1 MNRRSLLTSAAAGAA
16 GLALAPR
23 FAGFAQS
30 TPLAVNTDLTGKVTY
45 WTTYNTV
52 SPEYKVLSETIIP
65 AFNAVYPNVEIDA
78 QQIPDTDMR
87 QKLLTAAAGGET
99 PDVARLDIVQTP
111 EFANLGALA
120 ALDDL
125 NPEFATYSQAFYP
138 GPLATNSF
146 QGKSY
151 GLPLDTNTRVVF
163 YNPAL
168 FEEAGISAPPVT
180 IDDFTAASE
189 KIMALGKD
197 GVAAFSEGGTGS
209 WNVLPWFWSNGGGIT
224 NADYTQATGV
234 LNGEGTVGAVNL
246 LKSWLDSGTMSQTI
260 LGGGLA
266 TSQELAEGKVAMI
279 VDGPWMPA
287 IFSAQYPDFKYGL
300 ANFPAGAGGS
310 VSVVGGENIVLFEA
324 SNNKEAA
331 LAFMQFVVT
340 PAPQLD
346 MAATGQMPVLSEL
359 TTSTDVPDYFPTF
372 LTQLQTAQP
381 RTPSPAWTKI
391 DEAVGNAVLLALSGE
406 SDAQSALDE
415 AAATVD
421 ELLAQ
426 YQ

>member
-1 MNRRSLLTSAAAGAA
+1 MNRRSFLASAAGVA

-23 FAGFAQS
+23 LSAFAQS
-30 TPLAVNTDLTGKVTY
+30 TPLAGNPDLSGTVTY

-52 SPEYKVLSETIIP
+52 SPEYKVLSEQIIP
-65 AFNAVYPNVEIDA
+65 AFNTLFPNVKIDA

-99 PDVARLDIVQTP
+99 PDIARLDIVQTP

-125 NPEFATYSQAFYP
+125 IPDFATYSQAFYP
-138 GPLATNSF
+138 GPLATNLF
-146 QGKSY
+146 QDKHY
-151 GLPLDTNTRVVF
+151 GLPLDTNTRVLF
-163 YNPAL
+163 YNSAL
-168 FEEAGISAPPVT
+168 FEEAGITAAPAT
-180 IDDFTAASE
+180 FDDFTAAAD

-197 GVAAFSEGGTGS
+197 GVAAFSEGGTSS
-209 WNVLPWFWSNGGGIT
+209 WNVLPWLWSNGGGIT

-234 LNGEGTVGAVNL
+234 LNGEATVGAVNM
-246 LKSWLDSGTMSQTI
+246 LKGWLDSGAMSQTI

-266 TSQELAEGKVAMI
+266 TSQEIAENKVAMI

-287 IFSAQYPDFKYGL
+287 IFTAQYPDFKYEL
-300 ANFPAGAGGS
+300 ATFPAGPGGS
-310 VSVVGGENIVLFEA
+310 ISVVGGENIVLFDA
-324 SNNKEAA
+324 SKAKDAA
-331 LAFMQFVVT
+331 LAFMQFVAT
-340 PAPQLD
+340 PQPQLD
-346 MAATGQMPVLSEL
+346 MATTGQMPVLTEL
-359 TTSTDVPDYFPTF
+359 TTSTDVPDFFPPF

-391 DEAVGNAVLLALSGE
+391 DEAVTNAVLQALTGE
-406 SDAQSALDE
+406 VDAQSALDD
-415 AAATVD
+415 AAATID

>member
-23 FAGFAQS
+23 FAAFAQS
-30 TPLAVNTDLTGKVTY
+30 TPQAVNADLTGKVTY

-52 SPEYKVLSETIIP
+52 SPEYKVLSEQVIP

-78 QQIPDTDMR
+78 QQIPDSDMR

-99 PDVARLDIVQTP
+99 PDVARMDIVQTP
-111 EFANLGALA
+111 EFANLDALA
-120 ALDDL
+120 AMEDL
-125 NPEFATYSQAFYP
+125 IPDFATYSQMFYP

-146 QGKSY
+146 QGKHY

-163 YNPAL
+163 YNLAL
-168 FEEAGISAPPVT
+168 FEEAGIAAAPTTFDEFSAAV
-180 IDDFTAASE
+180 DA
-189 KIMALGKD
+189 IMALGKD

-234 LNGEGTVGAVNL
+234 LNSEATVGAVNL
-246 LKSWLDSGTMSQTI
+246 LKGWLDSGAMSQTI
-260 LGGGLA
+260 LGGGLS
-266 TSQELAEGKVAMI
+266 TSQELAENNAAII

-287 IFSAQYPDFKYGL
+287 VFAAQYPDFKYGL
-300 ANFPAGAGGS
+300 ATFPAGPGGS
-310 VSVVGGENIVLFEA
+310 ISVVGGENIVLFEA
-324 SNNKEAA
+324 SKNKEAA
-331 LAFMQFVVT
+331 LAFAQFVST
-340 PAPQLD
+340 PAPQLA
-346 MAATGQMPVLSEL
+346 MASTGQMPVLTEL
-359 TTSTDVPDYFPTF
+359 TTSTDVPDYFATF

-381 RTPSPAWTKI
+381 RTPSPAWPKI
-391 DEAVGNAVLLALSGE
+391 DEAIGNAVLLALTGE
-406 SDAQSALDE
+406 QDAQSALDD
-415 AAATVD
+415 AAAAVD

-426 YQ
+426 YK

>member
-1 MNRRSLLTSAAAGAA
+1 MNRRSLLTSAAFGAT

-23 FAGFAQS
+23 LSGFAQS
-30 TPLAVNTDLTGKVTY
+30 TPIVANPDLSGKVTY

-52 SPEYKVLSETIIP
+52 SPEYKMLSEKVIP
-65 AFNAVYPNVEIDA
+65 AFNALYPNVEIDA

-120 ALDDL
+120 AMDDL
-125 NPEFATYSQAFYP
+125 IPDFATYAQAFYP

-151 GLPLDTNTRVVF
+151 GIPLDTNTRVVF
-163 YNPAL
+163 YNLAL
-168 FEEAGISAPPVT
+168 FEEAGIAAAPVT
-180 IDDFTAASE
+180 LDDFTAAAE

-197 GVAAFSEGGTGS
+197 GVTAFSEGGTGS

-224 NADYTQATGV
+224 NADYTEATGV

-246 LKSWLDSGTMSQTI
+246 LKGWLESGMMSQTI

-266 TSQELAEGKVAMI
+266 TSQEIAEGKVGMI

-287 IFSAQYPDFKYGL
+287 IFAAQYPDFQYGL
-300 ANFPAGAGGS
+300 ANFPAGPGGS

-324 SNNKEAA
+324 SKNKEAA
-331 LAFMQFVVT
+331 LAFMQFVTT

-346 MAATGQMPVLSEL
+346 MATTGQMPVLAEL
-359 TTSTDVPDYFPTF
+359 TTSTDVPEYFPTF

-381 RTPSPAWTKI
+381 RTPSPAWPKI
-391 DEAVGNAVLLALSGE
+391 DEAVGNAVLLALTGE
-406 SDAQSALDE
+406 LDAQSALDD

>member
-1 MNRRSLLTSAAAGAA
+1 MNRRSFLATSAGVA

-23 FAGFAQS
+23 LSAFAQS
-30 TPLAVNTDLTGKVTY
+30 TPLAGNPDLSGTVTY

-52 SPEYKVLSETIIP
+52 SPEYKVLSEQIIP
-65 AFNAVYPNVEIDA
+65 AFNALFPNVKIDA

-120 ALDDL
+120 AIDDL
-125 NPEFATYSQAFYP
+125 IPDFATYSQAFYP
-138 GPLATNSF
+138 GPLATNLF
-146 QGKSY
+146 QDKHY

-163 YNPAL
+163 YNTAL
-168 FEEAGISAPPVT
+168 FEEAGIAAAPAT
-180 IDDFTAASE
+180 FDDFSAAVD

-209 WNVLPWFWSNGGGIT
+209 WNLLPWLWSNGGGIT

-234 LNGEGTVGAVNL
+234 LNGEATVGAVNM
-246 LKSWLDSGTMSQTI
+246 LKVWLDSGAMSQTI

-266 TSQELAEGKVAMI
+266 TSQEIAEGKVAMI

-287 IFSAQYPDFKYGL
+287 IFAAQYPDFKYEL
-300 ANFPAGAGGS
+300 ATFPAGPGGS
-310 VSVVGGENIVLFEA
+310 ISVVGGENIVLFEA
-324 SNNKEAA
+324 SKAKDAA
-331 LAFMQFVVT
+331 LAFMQFVAT
-340 PAPQLD
+340 PQPQLA
-346 MAATGQMPVLSEL
+346 MATTGQMPVLTEL
-359 TTSTDVPDYFPTF
+359 TTSTDVPDFFPPF

-391 DEAVGNAVLLALSGE
+391 DEAVTNATLQALTGE
-406 SDAQSALDE
+406 VDAQSALDD
-415 AAATVD
+415 AAATID